1 MKLIA
6 TEYFM
11 KNGIKERLFG
21 SYALLVNVNG
31 EEKIITSPDVDNE
44 TYFDIA
50 SMGKVL
56 VTSTLILKAIDEG
69 RLTLDDTLDIFFD
82 AVPDVKKT
90 ITVKEL
96 LTHTSGIVR
105 YTIPKEVLIHNNDYI
120 AKDIISKPLAY
131 KPGSNY
137 IYSCTGYIL
146 LGFILEKI
154 YNLTLDEL
162 FYTKTKLDL
171 GLTRSRFNI
180 SIDEPNSAMCTR
192 RGLIPTTMIDDEIVV
207 NMRGSVAG
215 NGGEFWG
222 LCDIKK
228 FVTAIVEKNEKLYSE
243 KLFNLAET
251 DYTPNYDE
259 GRGLGYLVVDG
270 RYKQTGKLFPKG
282 SFGHC
287 GHCGQSFFI
296 SREKNMYV
304 ILLTNATRFAA
315 MKNDFK
321 HYDYGI
327 TMKMREDVH
336 NAIYMDLT
344 EEEVLK

>member
-1 MKLIA
+1 M
-6 TEYFM
+6 
-11 KNGIKERLFG
+11 
-21 SYALLVNVNG
+21 
-31 EEKIITSPDVDNE
+31 
-44 TYFDIA
+44 
-50 SMGKVL
+50 
-56 VTSTLILKAIDEG
+56 
-69 RLTLDDTLDIFFD
+69 
-82 AVPDVKKT
+82 
-90 ITVKEL
+90 
-96 LTHTSGIVR
+96 
-105 YTIPKEVLIHNNDYI
+105 
-120 AKDIISKPLAY
+120 
-131 KPGSNY
+131 
-137 IYSCTGYIL
+137 
-146 LGFILEKI
+146 
-154 YNLTLDEL
+154 
-162 FYTKTKLDL
+162 
-171 GLTRSRFNI
+171 SRFVFMALAHAMLMIFHPKTLKI
-180 SIDEPNSAMCTR
+180 SYRRRWGKMFSAM
-192 RGLIPTTMIDDEIVV
+192 LLPAQQLKI
-207 NMRGSVAG
+207 
-215 NGGEFWG
+215 
-222 LCDIKK
+222 
-228 FVTAIVEKNEKLYSE
+228 TAIVEKNEKLYSE

-336 NAIYMDLT
+336 NAIYKDLT